1 MREGDINTQINTLAG
16 PISTDDQIR
25 LNNQIGF
32 QQPFIANQHRIL
44 RHTAEI
50 EKSVANGYVMLF
62 IILFSLLVGAIF
74 IILLI
79 ILRFRD
85 SWFFLPVIF
94 FLLIF
99 QIICSKGFFTN
110 TPNIA
115 HVITYFGNYLGSVK
129 KVGFFWINPFY
140 THNLINLKRNIFR
153 SEVIKV
159 NDKTGNPIMV
169 GCIVVW
175 KVKDTA
181 KAFFDVQ
188 NYVNYVRVQTETAI
202 RYIGCKYPYEK
213 INKDDICLRSG
224 HAEINEELKRELTER
239 LDPSGIEIVE
249 SYINELSYAP
259 EIANVMLKRQGA
271 QAIIAAREK
280 IVQGAVSIAGHAVQS
295 LKENNIVEL
304 NDDEKSDIVSNLIL
318 VLCTEADVRPVVN
331 AGAGA
336 LS

>member
-32 QQPFIANQHRIL
+32 QQPFIANQNRIL

-62 IILFSLLVGAIF
+62 IILFSLLVGAIL

-79 ILRFRD
+79 TLGFRD

>member
-79 ILRFRD
+79 ILGFRD

-129 KVGFFWINPFY
+129 KVGFFWVNPFY

-188 NYVNYVRVQTETAI
+188 NYRNYVRVQTETAI

>member
-62 IILFSLLVGAIF
+62 IILFSLLVGAIL

-79 ILRFRD
+79 TLGFRD

-213 INKDDICLRSG
+213 INKDDI
-224 HAEINEELKRELTER
+224 
-239 LDPSGIEIVE
+239 
-249 SYINELSYAP
+249 
-259 EIANVMLKRQGA
+259 
-271 QAIIAAREK
+271 
-280 IVQGAVSIAGHAVQS
+280 
-295 LKENNIVEL
+295 
-304 NDDEKSDIVSNLIL
+304 
-318 VLCTEADVRPVVN
+318 
-331 AGAGA
+331 
-336 LS
+336 

>member
-62 IILFSLLVGAIF
+62 IILFSLLVGAIL

-79 ILRFRD
+79 ILGFRD

-188 NYVNYVRVQTETAI
+188 NYRNYVRVQTETAI